1 MASGKS
7 AHMEAPG
14 GLGAHS
20 SASALGMLYPHSS
33 HRERC
38 GADNDGDCQLH
49 GAVHR
54 LIPSMVSAA
63 KPLPNFDFMRHS
75 PYIAAPLSAK
85 PIYTHIRISEG
96 DPVDAQFDEMTAI
109 CVTSHRE
116 SSSRSDR

>member
-1 MASGKS
+1 MRLHSEASRNLPV
-7 AHMEAPG
+7 AVEA
-14 GLGAHS
+14 AVAMIES
-20 SASALGMLYPHSS
+20 SINDNDGDG
-33 HRERC
+33 

-75 PYIAAPLSAK
+75 PHIAAPLSAK